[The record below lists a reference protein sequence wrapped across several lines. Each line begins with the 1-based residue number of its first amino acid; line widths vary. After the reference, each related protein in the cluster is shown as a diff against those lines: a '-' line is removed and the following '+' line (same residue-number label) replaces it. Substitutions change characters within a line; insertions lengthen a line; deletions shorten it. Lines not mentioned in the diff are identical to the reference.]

1 MGQIQNAVASIVG
14 SSAIGAIGK
23 SGTSTS
29 KGVSSLSTGVS
40 TVSKEVSTVSKELSS
55 VKEELELVYET
66 LKDGVNPMTGFN
78 LGNTHDAGKADASN
92 ANMVTQTANKQVQR
106 ENVSARKQQ
115 LQTKGGV

>member
-23 SGTSTS
+23 TGALAST
-29 KGVSSLSTGVS
+29 K
-40 TVSKEVSTVSKELSS
+40 KELAS
-55 VKEELELVYET
+55 VKEELELNYEA
-66 LKDGVNPMTGFN
+66 LEHGVNPMTGFDI
-78 LGNTHDAGKADASN
+78 GNTMDARVADASN
-92 ANMVTQTANKQVQR
+92 ANMVTQSANKQVQR

>member
-23 SGTSTS
+23 TGALAST
-29 KGVSSLSTGVS
+29 K
-40 TVSKEVSTVSKELSS
+40 KELASKTDALASTKKELAS
-55 VKEELELVYET
+55 VKEDLELTYET
-66 LKDGVNPMTGFN
+66 LESGVNPLTGFD

-92 ANMVTQTANKQVQR
+92 ANMVMQTANKQVQQ